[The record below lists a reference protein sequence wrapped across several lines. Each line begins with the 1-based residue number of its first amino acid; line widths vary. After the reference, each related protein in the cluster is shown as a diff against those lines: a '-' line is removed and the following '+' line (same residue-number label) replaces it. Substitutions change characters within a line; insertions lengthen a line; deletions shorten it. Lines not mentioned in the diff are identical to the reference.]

1 MDIYLTSITIFIVLT
16 IIYFI
21 VLKPTLTLDKLPE
34 IVTDSSGNTSIKMDC
49 FNDYKSS
56 IFPKLALYLLAV
68 CLGQFILNTSYMN
81 AKCGGTSKDNIG
93 TAALYTILP
102 WTVMFGTMLAVL
114 VIFPGF
120 KSAFSDV
127 IGYFAVSGG
136 AKDIFDAIM
145 NTDLQK
151 EIDTAKNNGDT
162 TNVGDLEKAVKALTK
177 MVDNN
182 QSILINK
189 MTPDNFADFWSTLRP
204 LMKPEVTTTSSIEND
219 YKLQMLNL
227 VVLKDNIGEAIWYVY
242 TALLISSIVYYNL
255 ASVGC
260 KMSVDQIKA
269 SHDDYV
275 QQQQDAD
282 QKAALNNSIQ
292 TSLS

>member
-1 MDIYLTSITIFIVLT
+1 MDIYLTSIIVFIVLT

-34 IVTDSSGNTSIKMDC
+34 INSVTNVVTMDC
-49 FNDYKSS
+49 FNEYKSS

-68 CLGQFILNTSYMN
+68 CLSQFLLNTNYMN
-81 AKCGGTSKDNIG
+81 AKCGGSSKDNIG
-93 TAALYTILP
+93 IAALYTILP
-102 WTVMFGTMLAVL
+102 WTIIFGTMLAVL
-114 VIFPGF
+114 IIFPGF

-127 IGYFAVSGG
+127 IGYFVVSSG

-151 EIDTAKNNGDT
+151 DVDNAQKTGQST
-162 TNVGDLEKAVKALTK
+162 GDLEKAARALTQ

-189 MTPDNFADFWSTLRP
+189 MTPDNFADFWSTMRP
-204 LMKPEVTTTSSIEND
+204 LMKPTITSTASIEND
-219 YKLQMLNL
+219 YKTQMLNL

-255 ASVGC
+255 ANVGC
-260 KMSVDQIKA
+260 KKSVEQIKA
-269 SHDDYV
+269 SHDEYV
-275 QQQQDAD
+275 QQQEDAS
-282 QKAALNNSIQ
+282 QKAALNNAVQ

>member
-1 MDIYLTSITIFIVLT
+1 MDIYLTSIIVFIVLT
-16 IIYFI
+16 IVYFM

-34 IVTDSSGNTSIKMDC
+34 FDIKTGAITMDC

-68 CLGQFILNTSYMN
+68 CLSQFLLNTNYMN
-81 AKCGGTSKDNIG
+81 TKCGGTSKDNIG
-93 TAALYTILP
+93 TAALYTFLP
-102 WTVMFGTMLAVL
+102 WTIIFGTMLAVL
-114 VIFPGF
+114 IIFPGF

-127 IGYFAVSGG
+127 VGYFVVSGG

-151 EIDTAKNNGDT
+151 EIDDANLENKAG
-162 TNVGDLEKAVKALTK
+162 LEKAVQALTK

-189 MTPDNFADFWSTLRP
+189 MTPDNFADFWSTMRP
-204 LMKPEVTTTSSIEND
+204 LMKPTITNTVSIEND
-219 YKLQMLNL
+219 YKAQMLNL

-255 ASVGC
+255 ANVGC
-260 KMSVDQIKA
+260 KKSVEQIKA
-269 SHDDYV
+269 SHDEYV
-275 QQQQDAD
+275 QQQEEALEQ
-282 QKAALNNSIQ
+282 AALNSAIK

>member
-1 MDIYLTSITIFIVLT
+1 MDIYLTSIIVFIVLT
-16 IIYFI
+16 IVYFI

-34 IVTDSSGNTSIKMDC
+34 IDIKTRAITMDC
-49 FNDYKSS
+49 FNEYKSS

-68 CLGQFILNTSYMN
+68 CLSQFILNTNYMN
-81 AKCGGTSKDNIG
+81 TKCGGTSKDNIG
-93 TAALYTILP
+93 IAALYTILP
-102 WTVMFGTMLAVL
+102 WTVIFGTMLAVL
-114 VIFPGF
+114 IIFPGF

-127 IGYFAVSGG
+127 IGYFVVSSG

-151 EIDTAKNNGDT
+151 DVDKAQQAGQST
-162 TNVGDLEKAVKALTK
+162 GDLEKAAMALTK

-189 MTPDNFADFWSTLRP
+189 MTPDNFADFWSTMRP
-204 LMKPEVTTTSSIEND
+204 LMKPTIRNTVSIEND
-219 YKLQMLNL
+219 YKTQMLNL

-255 ASVGC
+255 ANVGC
-260 KMSVDQIKA
+260 KKSVEQIKT
-269 SHDDYV
+269 SHDEYV
-275 QQQQDAD
+275 QQQEDAA
-282 QKAALNNSIQ
+282 QKAALNNAVQ

>member
-1 MDIYLTSITIFIVLT
+1 M
-16 IIYFI
+16 

-34 IVTDSSGNTSIKMDC
+34 INSMTGAITMDC

-68 CLGQFILNTSYMN
+68 CLSQFILNTSYMN

-93 TAALYTILP
+93 TAALYTFLP
-102 WTVMFGTMLAVL
+102 WTILFGTMIAVL
-114 VIFPGF
+114 IIFPGF

-127 IGYFAVSGG
+127 VGYFVVSGG

-151 EIDTAKNNGDT
+151 DVDNTSPE
-162 TNVGDLEKAVKALTK
+162 NVAGLEKAVKALTK

-189 MTPDNFADFWSTLRP
+189 MTPDNFADFWTTMRP
-204 LMKPEVTTTSSIEND
+204 LMKPTITNTISIEND
-219 YKLQMLNL
+219 YKTQMLNL
-227 VVLKDNIGEAIWYVY
+227 VVLKDNIGEAMWYVY

-255 ASVGC
+255 ANVGC
-260 KMSVDQIKA
+260 KKSVEQIKA
-269 SHDDYV
+269 SHDEYV
-275 QQQQDAD
+275 QQQEEAD
-282 QKAALNNSIQ
+282 QKAALNNAVQ

>member
-1 MDIYLTSITIFIVLT
+1 MDIYLTSIIVFIVLT
-16 IIYFI
+16 IVYFM

-34 IVTDSSGNTSIKMDC
+34 FDIKTGVITMDC

-68 CLGQFILNTSYMN
+68 CLSQFLLNTNYMN
-81 AKCGGTSKDNIG
+81 TKCGGTSKDNIG
-93 TAALYTILP
+93 TAALYTFLP
-102 WTVMFGTMLAVL
+102 WTIIFGTMLAVL
-114 VIFPGF
+114 IIFPGF

-127 IGYFAVSGG
+127 VGYFVVSGG

-151 EIDTAKNNGDT
+151 EVDNANLENRAG
-162 TNVGDLEKAVKALTK
+162 LEKAVQALTQ

-189 MTPDNFADFWSTLRP
+189 MTPDNFADFWSTMRP
-204 LMKPEVTTTSSIEND
+204 LMKPTITNTVSIEND
-219 YKLQMLNL
+219 YKAQMLNL

-255 ASVGC
+255 ANVGC
-260 KMSVDQIKA
+260 KKSVEQIKA
-269 SHDDYV
+269 SHDEYV
-275 QQQQDAD
+275 QQQEEAD
-282 QKAALNNSIQ
+282 EKAALNSAIK

>member
-1 MDIYLTSITIFIVLT
+1 MDIYLTSIIVFIVLT
-16 IIYFI
+16 IAYFI

-34 IVTDSSGNTSIKMDC
+34 INSVTNVVTMDC
-49 FNDYKSS
+49 FNEYKSS

-68 CLGQFILNTSYMN
+68 CLSQFILNTNYMN
-81 AKCGGTSKDNIG
+81 AKCGGSSKDNIG
-93 TAALYTILP
+93 IAALYTILP
-102 WTVMFGTMLAVL
+102 WTVIFGTMLAVL
-114 VIFPGF
+114 IIFPGF

-127 IGYFAVSGG
+127 IGYFVVSSG

-151 EIDTAKNNGDT
+151 DVDNAQKTGQST
-162 TNVGDLEKAVKALTK
+162 GDLEKAAKALTQ

-189 MTPDNFADFWSTLRP
+189 MTPDNFADFWSTMRP
-204 LMKPEVTTTSSIEND
+204 LMKPTITSTASIEND
-219 YKLQMLNL
+219 YKTQMLNL

-255 ASVGC
+255 ANVGC
-260 KMSVDQIKA
+260 KKSVEQIKT
-269 SHDDYV
+269 SHDEYV
-275 QQQQDAD
+275 QQQEDALE
-282 QKAALNNSIQ
+282 QAALNNAVQ

>member
-1 MDIYLTSITIFIVLT
+1 MDIYLTSIIVFIVLT
-16 IIYFI
+16 IAYFI

-34 IVTDSSGNTSIKMDC
+34 IDIKTGVVTMDC
-49 FNDYKSS
+49 FNEYKSS

-68 CLGQFILNTSYMN
+68 CLSQFLLNTNYMN
-81 AKCGGTSKDNIG
+81 TKCGGTSKDNIG
-93 TAALYTILP
+93 IAALYTILP
-102 WTVMFGTMLAVL
+102 WTVIFGTMLAVL
-114 VIFPGF
+114 IIFPGF

-127 IGYFAVSGG
+127 IGYFVVSSG

-151 EIDTAKNNGDT
+151 DVDNAQKTGQST
-162 TNVGDLEKAVKALTK
+162 GDLEKAAKALTQ

-189 MTPDNFADFWSTLRP
+189 MTPDNFADFWSTMRP
-204 LMKPEVTTTSSIEND
+204 LMKPTIRSTASIEND
-219 YKLQMLNL
+219 YKTQMLNL

-255 ASVGC
+255 ANVGC
-260 KMSVDQIKA
+260 KKSVEQIKA
-269 SHDDYV
+269 SHDEYV
-275 QQQQDAD
+275 QQQEEASQ
-282 QKAALNNSIQ
+282 QAALNNAVQ

>member
-1 MDIYLTSITIFIVLT
+1 MDIYLTSIIVFIVLT
-16 IIYFI
+16 IAYFI
-21 VLKPTLTLDKLPE
+21 VLKPTLTLDQLPE
-34 IVTDSSGNTSIKMDC
+34 INSMTGVVTMDC
-49 FNDYKSS
+49 FNEYKSS

-68 CLGQFILNTSYMN
+68 CLSQFLLNTNYMN

-93 TAALYTILP
+93 IAALYTILP
-102 WTVMFGTMLAVL
+102 WTVIFGTMLAVL
-114 VIFPGF
+114 IIFPGF

-127 IGYFAVSGG
+127 IGYFVVSSG

-151 EIDTAKNNGDT
+151 DVDTAQKAGEST
-162 TNVGDLEKAVKALTK
+162 GDLEKAARALTK

-189 MTPDNFADFWSTLRP
+189 MTPDNFADFWSTMRP
-204 LMKPEVTTTSSIEND
+204 LMKPTIRSTASIEND
-219 YKLQMLNL
+219 YKTQMLNL

-255 ASVGC
+255 ANVGC
-260 KMSVDQIKA
+260 KKSVEQIKT
-269 SHDDYV
+269 SHDEYV
-275 QQQQDAD
+275 QQQEDAA
-282 QKAALNNSIQ
+282 QKAALNNAVQ

>member
-1 MDIYLTSITIFIVLT
+1 MDIYLTSIIVFIVLT
-16 IIYFI
+16 IAYFT

-34 IVTDSSGNTSIKMDC
+34 INSVTNVVTMDC
-49 FNDYKSS
+49 FNEYKSS

-68 CLGQFILNTSYMN
+68 CLSQFILNTNYMN
-81 AKCGGTSKDNIG
+81 AKCGGSSKDNIG
-93 TAALYTILP
+93 IAALYTILP
-102 WTVMFGTMLAVL
+102 WTVIFGTMLAVL
-114 VIFPGF
+114 IIFPGF

-127 IGYFAVSGG
+127 IGYFVVSSG

-151 EIDTAKNNGDT
+151 EVDKAQKAGEST
-162 TNVGDLEKAVKALTK
+162 GDLEKAARALTQ

-189 MTPDNFADFWSTLRP
+189 MTPDNFADFWSTMRP
-204 LMKPEVTTTSSIEND
+204 LMKPTIRSTASIEND
-219 YKLQMLNL
+219 YKTQMLNL

-255 ASVGC
+255 ANVGC
-260 KMSVDQIKA
+260 KKSVEQIKA
-269 SHDDYV
+269 SHDEYV
-275 QQQQDAD
+275 QQQEDAS
-282 QKAALNNSIQ
+282 QKAALNNAVQ

>member
-1 MDIYLTSITIFIVLT
+1 MDIYLTSIIVFIVLT
-16 IIYFI
+16 IVYFT

-34 IVTDSSGNTSIKMDC
+34 INSVTNVVTMDC
-49 FNDYKSS
+49 FNEYKSS

-68 CLGQFILNTSYMN
+68 CLSQFILNTNYMN
-81 AKCGGTSKDNIG
+81 AKCGGSSKDNIG
-93 TAALYTILP
+93 IAALYTILP
-102 WTVMFGTMLAVL
+102 WTIIFGTMLAVL
-114 VIFPGF
+114 IIFPGF

-127 IGYFAVSGG
+127 IGYFVVSSG

-151 EIDTAKNNGDT
+151 DVDNAQKTGQST
-162 TNVGDLEKAVKALTK
+162 GDLEKAAKALTQ

-189 MTPDNFADFWSTLRP
+189 MTPDNFADFWSTMRP
-204 LMKPEVTTTSSIEND
+204 LMKPTITSTASIEND
-219 YKLQMLNL
+219 YKTQMLNL

-255 ASVGC
+255 ANVGC
-260 KMSVDQIKA
+260 KKSVEQIKT
-269 SHDDYV
+269 SHDEYV
-275 QQQQDAD
+275 QQQEDALE
-282 QKAALNNSIQ
+282 QAALNNAVQ

>member
-1 MDIYLTSITIFIVLT
+1 MDIYLLSITIFIGMT
-16 IIYFI
+16 IVYFM

-49 FNDYKSS
+49 FNDYKTS

-68 CLGQFILNTSYMN
+68 CLVQFILNTNYMN
-81 AKCGGTSKDNIG
+81 NKCGGTSKDNIG
-93 TAALYTILP
+93 IAALYTILP
-102 WTVMFGTMLAVL
+102 WAVIFGSMLAVL

-151 EIDTAKNNGDT
+151 DIDEAKNAGNPT
-162 TNVGDLEKAVKALTK
+162 GDLEKAVKALTK

-189 MTPDNFADFWSTLRP
+189 MTPDNFADFWATMRP
-204 LMKPEVTTTSSIEND
+204 LMKSDITSTSSIEND

-227 VVLKDNIGEAIWYVY
+227 VVLKDNIGEAIWYIY

-255 ASVGC
+255 ANVGC
-260 KMSVDQIKA
+260 KKSVDQIKA
-269 SHDDYV
+269 SHDEYV
-275 QQQQDAD
+275 QQQEDAA
-282 QKAALNNSIQ
+282 QKKALNNSVQ

>member
-1 MDIYLTSITIFIVLT
+1 MDIYLTSIIVFIVLT
-16 IIYFI
+16 IAYFT

-34 IVTDSSGNTSIKMDC
+34 INSVTNVVTMDC
-49 FNDYKSS
+49 FNEYKSS

-68 CLGQFILNTSYMN
+68 CLSQFLLNTNYMN
-81 AKCGGTSKDNIG
+81 TKCGGSSKDNIG
-93 TAALYTILP
+93 IAALYTILP
-102 WTVMFGTMLAVL
+102 WTVIFGTMLAVL
-114 VIFPGF
+114 IIFPGF

-127 IGYFAVSGG
+127 IGYFVVSSG

-151 EIDTAKNNGDT
+151 EVDKAQKAGEST
-162 TNVGDLEKAVKALTK
+162 GDLEKAARALTQ

-189 MTPDNFADFWSTLRP
+189 MTPDNFADFWSTMRP
-204 LMKPEVTTTSSIEND
+204 LMKPTIRSTASIEND
-219 YKLQMLNL
+219 YKTQMLNL

-255 ASVGC
+255 ANVGC
-260 KMSVDQIKA
+260 KKSVEQIKA
-269 SHDDYV
+269 SHDEYV
-275 QQQQDAD
+275 QQQEDAS
-282 QKAALNNSIQ
+282 QKAALNNAVQ

>member
-1 MDIYLTSITIFIVLT
+1 MDIYLTSIIVFIVLT

-34 IVTDSSGNTSIKMDC
+34 IDIKTGVVTMDC
-49 FNDYKSS
+49 FNEYKSS

-68 CLGQFILNTSYMN
+68 CLSQFILNTSYMN
-81 AKCGGTSKDNIG
+81 TKCGGSSKDNIG

-102 WTVMFGTMLAVL
+102 WTIIFGTMLAVL
-114 VIFPGF
+114 IIFPGF

-127 IGYFAVSGG
+127 IGYFVVSSG

-151 EIDTAKNNGDT
+151 EVDKAKNSGDQG
-162 TNVGDLEKAVKALTK
+162 NVDNLEKAVKALTQ

-189 MTPDNFADFWSTLRP
+189 MTPDNFADFWSTMRP
-204 LMKPEVTTTSSIEND
+204 LMKTTITNTASIEKD
-219 YKLQMLNL
+219 YKTQMLNL

-255 ASVGC
+255 ANVGC
-260 KMSVDQIKA
+260 KKSVEQIKA
-269 SHDDYV
+269 SHDEYV
-275 QQQQDAD
+275 QQQEEASQ
-282 QKAALNNSIQ
+282 QAALNNAVQ

>member
-1 MDIYLTSITIFIVLT
+1 M
-16 IIYFI
+16 

-34 IVTDSSGNTSIKMDC
+34 FDIKTGVITMDC
-49 FNDYKSS
+49 FNEYKSS

-68 CLGQFILNTSYMN
+68 CLSQFILNTNYMN
-81 AKCGGTSKDNIG
+81 TKCGGTSKDNIG

-102 WTVMFGTMLAVL
+102 WTVIFGTMLAVL
-114 VIFPGF
+114 IIFPGF

-127 IGYFAVSGG
+127 VGYFVVSSG

-151 EIDTAKNNGDT
+151 EIDDASSKGEPTDG
-162 TNVGDLEKAVKALTK
+162 LEKAVKALTK

-189 MTPDNFADFWSTLRP
+189 MTPDNFADFWSTMRP
-204 LMKPEVTTTSSIEND
+204 LMKPTITNTASIEND
-219 YKLQMLNL
+219 YKTQMLNL

-255 ASVGC
+255 ANVGC
-260 KMSVDQIKA
+260 KKSVEQIKA
-269 SHDDYV
+269 SHDEYV
-275 QQQQDAD
+275 QQQEEALEQAT
-282 QKAALNNSIQ
+282 LNNAIK

>member
-1 MDIYLTSITIFIVLT
+1 MDIYLTSIIVFIVLT
-16 IIYFI
+16 IAYFT

-34 IVTDSSGNTSIKMDC
+34 INSVTNVVTMDC
-49 FNDYKSS
+49 FNEYKSS

-68 CLGQFILNTSYMN
+68 CLSQFLLNTNYMN
-81 AKCGGTSKDNIG
+81 AKCGGSSKDNIG
-93 TAALYTILP
+93 IAALYTILP
-102 WTVMFGTMLAVL
+102 WTVIFGTMLAVL
-114 VIFPGF
+114 IIFPGF

-127 IGYFAVSGG
+127 IGYFVVSSG

-151 EIDTAKNNGDT
+151 EVDKAQKAGEST
-162 TNVGDLEKAVKALTK
+162 GDLEKAARALTQ

-189 MTPDNFADFWSTLRP
+189 MTPDNFADFWSTMRP
-204 LMKPEVTTTSSIEND
+204 LMKPTIRSTASIEND
-219 YKLQMLNL
+219 YKTQMLNL

-255 ASVGC
+255 ANVGC
-260 KMSVDQIKA
+260 KKSVEQIKA
-269 SHDDYV
+269 SHDEYV
-275 QQQQDAD
+275 QQQEDAS
-282 QKAALNNSIQ
+282 QKAALNNAVQ

>member
-1 MDIYLTSITIFIVLT
+1 MDIYLTSIIVFIVLT

-34 IVTDSSGNTSIKMDC
+34 IITDSSGITNITMDC

-68 CLGQFILNTSYMN
+68 CLSQFLLNTNYMN
-81 AKCGGTSKDNIG
+81 TKCGGTSKDNIG
-93 TAALYTILP
+93 TAALYTFLP
-102 WTVMFGTMLAVL
+102 WTIIFGTMLAVL
-114 VIFPGF
+114 IIFPGF

-127 IGYFAVSGG
+127 VGYFVVSGG

-151 EIDTAKNNGDT
+151 EVDNANLENRAG
-162 TNVGDLEKAVKALTK
+162 LEKAVQALTK

-189 MTPDNFADFWSTLRP
+189 MTPDNFADFWSTMRP
-204 LMKPEVTTTSSIEND
+204 LMKPTITNTVSIEND
-219 YKLQMLNL
+219 YKTQMLNL

-255 ASVGC
+255 ANVGC
-260 KMSVDQIKA
+260 KKSVEQIKA
-269 SHDDYV
+269 SHDEYV
-275 QQQQDAD
+275 QQQEETLEQ
-282 QKAALNNSIQ
+282 AALNSAIK

>member
-1 MDIYLTSITIFIVLT
+1 MDIYLTSIIVFIVLT

-34 IVTDSSGNTSIKMDC
+34 IITDSSGITNITMDC
-49 FNDYKSS
+49 FNEYKSS

-68 CLGQFILNTSYMN
+68 CLSQFLLNTNYMN
-81 AKCGGTSKDNIG
+81 AKCGGSSKDNIG
-93 TAALYTILP
+93 IAALYTILP
-102 WTVMFGTMLAVL
+102 WTVIFGTMLAVL
-114 VIFPGF
+114 IIFPGF

-127 IGYFAVSGG
+127 IGYFVVSSG

-151 EIDTAKNNGDT
+151 EVDKASPE
-162 TNVGDLEKAVKALTK
+162 NVAGLEKAVKALTQ

-189 MTPDNFADFWSTLRP
+189 MTPDNFADFWSTMRP
-204 LMKPEVTTTSSIEND
+204 LMKPTITSTASIEND
-219 YKLQMLNL
+219 YKTQMLNL

-255 ASVGC
+255 ANVGC
-260 KMSVDQIKA
+260 KKSVEQIKT
-269 SHDDYV
+269 SHDEYV
-275 QQQQDAD
+275 QQQEDAS
-282 QKAALNNSIQ
+282 QKAALNNAVQ

>member
-1 MDIYLTSITIFIVLT
+1 MDIYLTSIIVFIVLT
-16 IIYFI
+16 IVYFM

-34 IVTDSSGNTSIKMDC
+34 IDINTGVITMDC
-49 FNDYKSS
+49 FNEYKSS

-68 CLGQFILNTSYMN
+68 CLSQFLLNTNYMN
-81 AKCGGTSKDNIG
+81 TKCGGTSKDNIG
-93 TAALYTILP
+93 TAALYTFLP
-102 WTVMFGTMLAVL
+102 WTILFGTMLAVL
-114 VIFPGF
+114 IIFPGF

-127 IGYFAVSGG
+127 VGYFVVSGG

-151 EIDTAKNNGDT
+151 DVDNTSPE
-162 TNVGDLEKAVKALTK
+162 NVAGLEKAVKALTK

-189 MTPDNFADFWSTLRP
+189 MTPDNFADFWSTMRP
-204 LMKPEVTTTSSIEND
+204 LMKPTITSTASIEND
-219 YKLQMLNL
+219 YKTQMLNL

-255 ASVGC
+255 ANVGC
-260 KMSVDQIKA
+260 KKSVEQIKT
-269 SHDDYV
+269 SHDEYV
-275 QQQQDAD
+275 QQQEDALE
-282 QKAALNNSIQ
+282 QAALNNAIK

>member
-1 MDIYLTSITIFIVLT
+1 MDIYLTSIIVFIVLT
-16 IIYFI
+16 IVYFM

-34 IVTDSSGNTSIKMDC
+34 FDIKTDAITMDC

-68 CLGQFILNTSYMN
+68 CLSQFLLNTNYMN
-81 AKCGGTSKDNIG
+81 TKCGGTSKDNIG
-93 TAALYTILP
+93 TAALYTFLP
-102 WTVMFGTMLAVL
+102 WTIIFGTMLAVL
-114 VIFPGF
+114 IIFPGF

-127 IGYFAVSGG
+127 VGYFVVSGG

-151 EIDTAKNNGDT
+151 EVDNANLENRAG
-162 TNVGDLEKAVKALTK
+162 LEKAVQALTK

-189 MTPDNFADFWSTLRP
+189 MTPDNFADFWSTMRP
-204 LMKPEVTTTSSIEND
+204 LMKPTITNTVSIEND
-219 YKLQMLNL
+219 YKTQMLNL

-255 ASVGC
+255 ANVGC
-260 KMSVDQIKA
+260 KKSVEQIKA
-269 SHDDYV
+269 SHDEYV
-275 QQQQDAD
+275 QQQEEAD
-282 QKAALNNSIQ
+282 EKAALNSAIK

>member
-1 MDIYLTSITIFIVLT
+1 MDIYLTSIIVFIVLT

-34 IVTDSSGNTSIKMDC
+34 INSVTNVVTMDC
-49 FNDYKSS
+49 FNEYKSS

-68 CLGQFILNTSYMN
+68 CLSQFLLNTNYMN
-81 AKCGGTSKDNIG
+81 TKCGGTSKDNIG
-93 TAALYTILP
+93 IAALYTILP
-102 WTVMFGTMLAVL
+102 WTIIFGTMLAVL
-114 VIFPGF
+114 IIFPGF

-127 IGYFAVSGG
+127 IGYFVVSSG

-151 EIDTAKNNGDT
+151 DVDNAQKTGQST
-162 TNVGDLEKAVKALTK
+162 GDLEKAAKALTQ

-189 MTPDNFADFWSTLRP
+189 MTPDNFADFWSTMRP
-204 LMKPEVTTTSSIEND
+204 LMKPTITSTASIEND
-219 YKLQMLNL
+219 YKTQMLNL

-255 ASVGC
+255 ANVGC
-260 KMSVDQIKA
+260 KKSVEQIKT
-269 SHDDYV
+269 SHDEYV
-275 QQQQDAD
+275 QQQEDAS
-282 QKAALNNSIQ
+282 QKAALNNAVQ

>member
-1 MDIYLTSITIFIVLT
+1 MDIYLTSIIVFIVLT
-16 IIYFI
+16 IAYFI

-34 IVTDSSGNTSIKMDC
+34 IDIKTGVVTMDC
-49 FNDYKSS
+49 FNEYKSS

-68 CLGQFILNTSYMN
+68 CLSQFLLNTNYVN
-81 AKCGGTSKDNIG
+81 TKCGGSSKDNIG

-102 WTVMFGTMLAVL
+102 WTIIFGTMLAVL
-114 VIFPGF
+114 IIFPGF

-127 IGYFAVSGG
+127 IGYFVVSSG

-151 EIDTAKNNGDT
+151 EVDKASPE
-162 TNVGDLEKAVKALTK
+162 NVAGLEKAVKALTQ

-189 MTPDNFADFWSTLRP
+189 MTPDNFADFWSTMRP
-204 LMKPEVTTTSSIEND
+204 LMKTTITSTASIEND
-219 YKLQMLNL
+219 YKTQMLNL

-255 ASVGC
+255 ANVGC
-260 KMSVDQIKA
+260 KKSVEQIKT
-269 SHDDYV
+269 SHDEYV
-275 QQQQDAD
+275 QQQEDALE
-282 QKAALNNSIQ
+282 QAALNNAVQ